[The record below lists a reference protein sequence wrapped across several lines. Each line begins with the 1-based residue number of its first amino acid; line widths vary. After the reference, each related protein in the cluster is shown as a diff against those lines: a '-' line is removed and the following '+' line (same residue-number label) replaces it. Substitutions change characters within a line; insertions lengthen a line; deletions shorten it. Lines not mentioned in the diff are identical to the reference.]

1 MTQLVIPAAGALLG
15 SYFGPTGA
23 SIGWAIGS
31 ALTAQDENIDVSNT
45 QQIGDLRVQTSE
57 YGITVP
63 SIIGKQRV
71 VGNVIWAEEKKVHT
85 HTSES
90 SQGGKGGSSTT
101 TTTSTVLTYSTS
113 LAILLCKGE
122 ILGIDKI
129 WADGKLI
136 IDSSATAKPLIGT
149 VYPGSNTQTPDPFIE
164 SRVGAGNAPAYRG
177 MAYIVLKDFD
187 LGITGRIPNFSFRV
201 LKEGLL

>member
-15 SYFGPTGA
+15 SFFGPVGT
-23 SIGWAIGS
+23 SIGWAVGS
-31 ALTAQDENIDVSNT
+31 ALSAKDQNIDVTNT

-63 SIIGKQRV
+63 SIVGKQRV
-71 VGNVIWAEEKKVHT
+71 AGNVIWAQEKIPHT

-90 SQGGKGGSSTT
+90 SQGGKGGSTT
-101 TTTSTVLTYSTS
+101 TTTNSVTTYSIS
-113 LAILLCKGE
+113 MAILLCKGP

-129 WADGKLI
+129 WADGSLI
-136 IDSSATAKPLIGT
+136 IDSSVAPKPLIGT
-149 VYPGSNTQTPDPFIE
+149 VYNGSNTQNPDPFLE
-164 SRVGAGNAPAYRG
+164 SKIGVGNVPAYRG

-187 LGITGRIPNFSFRV
+187 LGITGRVPNFTFRV

>member
-1 MTQLVIPAAGALLG
+1 MTQLIIPAAGALLG
-15 SYFGPTGA
+15 TYFGPVGS

-31 ALTAQDENIDVSNT
+31 ALTASDENINVDNT

-57 YGITVP
+57 YGVTIPTVV
-63 SIIGKQRV
+63 GKQRV
-71 VGNVIWAEEKKVHT
+71 AGNVIWAEEKVAHT

-90 SQGGKGGSSTT
+90 EEGGKFGGTSTT
-101 TTTSTVLTYSTS
+101 VTSSVITYTTS
-113 LAILLCKGE
+113 LAILLCKGQ

-136 IDSSATAKPLIGT
+136 VDSTGSTKQLIGT
-149 VYPGSNTQTPDPFIE
+149 VYNGSNTQNPDPFIE
-164 SRVGAGNAPAYRG
+164 GKKGVGNVPAYRG
-177 MAYIVLKDFD
+177 LAYIVLKDFD
-187 LGITGRIPNFSFRV
+187 LGVTGRIPNFSFRV